1 MSRGIFITGTG
12 TDVGKTVVTAA
23 VLRGARTAGI
33 DAVPF
38 KPVQTGAVAGPDG
51 LVAPDVE
58 FVLAAGGWT
67 PPRDEIAALSPF
79 LYRPACSPHL
89 AGRLAGRPVQM
100 DAVLARATELLARHD
115 SLIVEGAG
123 GVMVPLNESQTM
135 LDLMVALAMPVLV
148 VALDGLG
155 TINHTLLTLAALRQ
169 AGLDVLGVVFNQPEP
184 LGGTAEFIRRD
195 NPGTIAR
202 FGDTAVLGVLPHVTG
217 LASGDATS
225 WATVEASLTGLPVIL
240 ERLRKND

>member
-23 VLRGARTAGI
+23 VLRGARASGI
-33 DAVPF
+33 DAVPL
-38 KPVQTGAVAGPDG
+38 KPVQTGAVEGPDG
-51 LVAPDVE
+51 LRAPDVE
-58 FVLAAGGWT
+58 LALSAAGLDAS
-67 PPRDEIAALSPF
+67 PEAVAMMAPF
-79 LYRPACSPHL
+79 LYKPACSPHL
-89 AGRLAGRPVQM
+89 AGRLAGRPVTV
-100 DAVLARATELLARHD
+100 DAVCACAEKLLTRHD
-115 SLIVEGAG
+115 CLIVEGAG

-135 LDLMVALAMPVLV
+135 LDLMVALEMLVLV

-169 AGLDVLGVVFNQPEP
+169 AGLEVLGVVFNQPET

-195 NPGTIAR
+195 NPATIAR
-202 FGDTAVLGVLPHVTG
+202 FGEVVVLGILPHVTG

-225 WATVEASLTGLPVIL
+225 WATVEAGLTGLPVVL
-240 ERLRKND
+240 ERLRKNG

>member
-1 MSRGIFITGTG
+1 MSRGVFITGTG

-23 VLRGARTAGI
+23 VMRGARTAGI

-38 KPVQTGAVAGPDG
+38 KPVQTGAVEAPDG
-51 LVAPDVE
+51 LVAPDVA

-67 PPRDEIAALSPF
+67 PPRDEVAALSSF
-79 LYRPACSPHL
+79 LYKPACSPHL
-89 AGRLAGRPVQM
+89 AGRLAGRPVQVE
-100 DAVLARATELLARHD
+100 AVLARAAELLSRHD

-155 TINHTLLTLAALRQ
+155 TINHTLLTLAVLRQ
-169 AGLDVLGVVFNQPEP
+169 AGLDVLGVVFNQPESP
-184 LGGTAEFIRRD
+184 GEADEFLRRD
-195 NPGTIAR
+195 NPVAIAK
-202 FGDTAVLGVLPHVTG
+202 FGGAAVLGVLPHVPS
-217 LASGDATS
+217 LAGGDATS
-225 WATVEASLTGLPVIL
+225 WAAVEASLTGLPLIL
-240 ERLRKND
+240 ERMKKND